1 MRLDIRG
8 RNIEI
13 TDSLKDYTT
22 KRLSKLEKYID
33 DARVAQVALSLEGED
48 HKVEVT
54 IPLNALILRAE
65 VTAEDMY
72 SAIDMVIEKL
82 DKQIEKHKTKLYKK
96 HRGVGLK
103 QLAEEDLQPV
113 GNVRANVKDGF
124 DKYNIVRTKRFAL
137 KPMDEEEAIMQMGL
151 LGHSFFMFF
160 NANTE
165 EINVVYKRM
174 DGNYGLIEPDFD

>member
-8 RNIEI
+8 RNIDI
-13 TDSLKDYTT
+13 TDALKDYTT

-33 DARVAQVALSLEGED
+33 DARIAQVALSLEGED

-54 IPLNALILRAE
+54 IPLNGLILRGE

-72 SAIDMVIEKL
+72 SAIDMVVDKL
-82 DKQIEKHKTKLYKK
+82 EKQIEKHKTKLYKRQ
-96 HRGVGLK
+96 RGSGLK
-103 QLAEEDLQPV
+103 QLSEEELKPLLS
-113 GNVRANVKDGF
+113 AKSKETF
-124 DKYNIVRTKRFAL
+124 DKYNVVRTKRFAL

-151 LGHSFFMFF
+151 LGHNFFMFY
-160 NANTE
+160 NSSSD